1 MTGQDRPTSADDGHD
16 RRWTGPPPATSRIGE
31 VEERIGAFEERL
43 GERIEDRLDGQDDS
57 RFDRLEQRAIEA
69 ELATGVREETI
80 EEAKRSVLRRIG
92 RITLGSVVLLAGL
105 VMLIFPGP
113 GWLAIFAGLVLLSRD
128 VPFAARLVEP
138 VRKRLPQ
145 DEDGKLP
152 TSAIVSMV
160 AMGVVFVAA
169 SVWWFLLR

>member
-1 MTGQDRPTSADDGHD
+1 MTEPMPP
-16 RRWTGPPPATSRIGE
+16 RRNWGGPPAPDSPLGG

-43 GERIEDRLDGQDDS
+43 GERIEDRLDGHDGR

-69 ELATGVREETI
+69 ELATGAREETV

-92 RITLGSVVLLAGL
+92 RITLGSLVLLAGL
-105 VMLIFPGP
+105 AMLLLPGP

-128 VPFAARLVEP
+128 VPFAARMVEP

-145 DEDGKLP
+145 GEDGKLP
-152 TSAIVSMV
+152 TSAIITMV

-169 SVWWFLLR
+169 SVWWFVLR